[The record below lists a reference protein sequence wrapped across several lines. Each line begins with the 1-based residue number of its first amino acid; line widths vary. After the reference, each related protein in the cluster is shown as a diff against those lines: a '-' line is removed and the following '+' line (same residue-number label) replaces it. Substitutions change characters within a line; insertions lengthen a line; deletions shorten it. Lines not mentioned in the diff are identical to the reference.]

1 MTNHKMLVLFFTS
14 TPAQKVQLDRIRT
27 ILQMLESPD
36 YFCTANELLNRNE
49 ITSNRKKMMNEAKH
63 IRLRSFRFFINKN

>member
-14 TPAQKVQLDRIRT
+14 IPTQRLQLDRIRT
-27 ILQMLESPD
+27 ILQILESPD
-36 YFCTANELLNRNE
+36 YFCTANELLNRNT
-49 ITSNRKKMMNEAKH
+49 ITSNRKRMMKEAKH